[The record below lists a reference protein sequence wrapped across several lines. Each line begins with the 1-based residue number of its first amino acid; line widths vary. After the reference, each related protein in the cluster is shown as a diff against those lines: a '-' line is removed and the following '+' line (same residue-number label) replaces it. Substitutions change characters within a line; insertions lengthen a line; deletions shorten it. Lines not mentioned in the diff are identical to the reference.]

1 MVRGIISVKSEV
13 AHLGATEEKQIRIVK
28 KKITTCMQKEQKMYE
43 AVKAQARWS
52 WFRSFPFWTF
62 FVF

>member
-28 KKITTCMQKEQKMYE
+28 EDHDMY
-43 AVKAQARWS
+43 AKGTKDVRGCKSPSPVKLI
-52 WFRSFPFWTF
+52 
-62 FVF
+62 